1 MSQIF
6 ERIKR
11 KCQFSKKR
19 AEKRIEKEVENKQI
33 TQFCN
38 MDNQLALMNK
48 EQIYVYNTENGHLNY
63 VLRQKLFT
71 RYSKIIVYHF
81 RFIKLHNVH
90 LLLFVCT
97 DRIVVFQKNRLVFK
111 QKINE
116 PLYRYDNFYYD
127 KYEHY
132 FIIQGRTMADNFSLF
147 VVSKLFS
154 KQANVNCMTPNFL
167 RLALDYNSIFYQT
180 KTIFKQLSQN
190 YLTIDSICML
200 PQHKLFLYNKQE
212 KELYLCDLNKLYQ
225 TYPTFAFLGDY
236 EHSIFKIDKTQN
248 CLPFQHITGVYNK
261 VYADKIEY
269 HRNYLLLVQEK
280 DPISEIVW
288 KEQYC
293 LEDEGTLSYMTKN
306 GKRYRA

>member
-1 MSQIF
+1 MSQVF
-6 ERIKR
+6 QKIKR
-11 KCQFSKKR
+11 QCTFGTKR
-19 AEKRIEKEVENKQI
+19 AEKCIEKDVQDKQI
-33 TQFCN
+33 SQFCN

-48 EQIYVYNTENGHLNY
+48 EYIYVYNTDNGY
-63 VLRQKLFT
+63 QCYMLRQKLFT
-71 RYSKIIVYHF
+71 KYSKIIVYHF
-81 RFIKLHNVH
+81 RFIKFQNVH
-90 LLLFVCT
+90 LLLQVCT
-97 DRIVVFQKNRLVFK
+97 DRIVVFYKSRLIFK

-127 KYEHY
+127 KYENY

-147 VVSKLFS
+147 IVSKLFS
-154 KQANVNCMTPNFL
+154 KNANRYCLTPNYL
-167 RLALDYNSIFYQT
+167 RLALDYNSIFYET

-225 TYPTFAFLGDY
+225 AYPTFAFLDEY
-236 EHSIFKIDKTQN
+236 EHSIFKIDKSQN
-248 CLPFQHITGVYNK
+248 CLPFQYIIGVYSK